1 MTTDTPR
8 TDAARERY
16 FDGKTSDWVHYTI
29 AMMLERELNASE
41 AERDEARK
49 ALILNLQTTGG
60 MPWREWSAECAKET
74 RRADENLERAEKA
87 EAEVERLRAE
97 VQRAIED
104 RNRIGIKI
112 RGEYLPKLKETN
124 NEVARL
130 RSEITL
136 REDLDAVAQDVW
148 DELKAENARLRELL
162 TRAIDNCECEPK
174 CSSHFASYCDCGR
187 YARNEVI
194 REELAQ

>member
-1 MTTDTPR
+1 MTITDTPR
-8 TDAARERY
+8 TEAARERY

-29 AMMLERELNASE
+29 CGMIERELNASE

-87 EAEVERLRAE
+87 EA
-97 VQRAIED
+97 
-104 RNRIGIKI
+104 
-112 RGEYLPKLKETN
+112 
-124 NEVARL
+124 EVARL

-194 REELAQ
+194 REELARFAPAPEEAPPKIQDNK